1 MLNPSDAIKT
11 QQEFSGRLKDNHP
24 SAQRKWDSSR
34 EMMKLNNYSE
44 AGEDIRQAL
53 EFLLK
58 DILNNSKSLEK
69 QLKQPKRDVLRSELG
84 KYLSSKNMDK
94 ANITF
99 LSDIASSIM
108 HMSND
113 RFKHGDPINL
123 TYKDIRF
130 YMNETYLIMQRML
143 DIAGE

>member
-58 DILNNSKSLEK
+58 DILDNSKSLEK
-69 QLKQPKRDVLRSELG
+69 QLKQPKRDVLRSELS
-84 KYLSSKNMDK
+84 KYLKC
-94 ANITF
+94 
-99 LSDIASSIM
+99 
-108 HMSND
+108 
-113 RFKHGDPINL
+113 
-123 TYKDIRF
+123 
-130 YMNETYLIMQRML
+130 
-143 DIAGE
+143 